1 MLVLSGTLQLVVILT
16 ATSITTGL
24 PTDIS
29 ETASGVTAGLPRDI
43 SETASGVTAGLP
55 RDISETASSVTD
67 GLPTDIR
74 ETVVNSRETDK
85 TEKQIERFVPRSRD
99 LVFQDEQQNVEEETN
114 QERNVKTSTVN
125 FGGKKTMTN
134 TQFIF
139 RSNPVNFGES
149 NQKVKSSRP
158 LIFRD
163 NGDDRMTFS
172 NSNDNSK
179 SNTVNFGNTKKTVIG
194 DAMTTFSDNGNNDNA
209 TNEGENKSLSDD
221 SDDSDDSDVDLD
233 DTHEDS
239 SDDDDEYIELSAF
252 QEDDFPEEIAR
263 DETQLI
269 PLRLDTNPFTRQG
282 NFIFMALGDINT
294 IFGKKKAKQ
303 CKKEKKT
310 YFQEDGKCYK
320 HSTRGPCPES
330 HMFVAIRKKLRG
342 KCVETICKDDE
353 KPFLHQGVCQG
364 LYGPCRP
371 GMRLYYNRF
380 GESICDC
387 DEGFLVSSKDGA
399 CYKEFSTGNCREG
412 QTWRKGKQKGK
423 NKITGVSHGKCL
435 RTNCRKGEVM
445 WSDGQCYRLND
456 PQLAAECF
464 DQLVLDET
472 SREIVCTTESLGRGI
487 ASVASRKCRRG
498 RFWSQHRQKCVR
510 GFG

>member
-1 MLVLSGTLQLVVILT
+1 MSGSQRYRAAHKGTGRQTNDTGRRTKGIEGNRNELNAVHIQLW
-16 ATSITTGL
+16 
-24 PTDIS
+24 
-29 ETASGVTAGLPRDI
+29 
-43 SETASGVTAGLP
+43 
-55 RDISETASSVTD
+55 
-67 GLPTDIR
+67 
-74 ETVVNSRETDK
+74 
-85 TEKQIERFVPRSRD
+85 
-99 LVFQDEQQNVEEETN
+99 
-114 QERNVKTSTVN
+114 
-125 FGGKKTMTN
+125 
-134 TQFIF
+134 
-139 RSNPVNFGES
+139 
-149 NQKVKSSRP
+149 
-158 LIFRD
+158 
-163 NGDDRMTFS
+163 
-172 NSNDNSK
+172 
-179 SNTVNFGNTKKTVIG
+179 
-194 DAMTTFSDNGNNDNA
+194 
-209 TNEGENKSLSDD
+209 
-221 SDDSDDSDVDLD
+221 
-233 DTHEDS
+233 
-239 SDDDDEYIELSAF
+239 YIELSAF

-399 CYKEFSTGNCREG
+399 CYKEFSTGNCGEG